1 MTRTDQKSHC
11 PINFSLE
18 VFGDAWSLLVI
29 RDIVCYGK
37 QTYGEFLASKE
48 RISTRMLAVTLE
60 RLIDAGIIKRAS
72 HTTDKRKDLYV
83 LTEKGQLVVPV
94 LMELATWGAQF
105 DPQTSAPQAWLDA
118 IKADRQ
124 RKVNF
129 DRQAFFANDSLRL
142 S

>member
-1 MTRTDQKSHC
+1 MKRTDQKSHC

-18 VFGDAWSLLVI
+18 VFGDTWSLLVV

-48 RISTRMLAVTLE
+48 RISTRMLAMTLE
-60 RLIDAGIIKRAS
+60 RLVGAGILKRTPHA
-72 HTTDKRKDLYV
+72 TDKRKDLYV

-105 DPQTSAPQAWLDA
+105 DPQTSAPQAWHEAVRKDQ
-118 IKADRQ
+118 Q
-124 RKVNF
+124 RRVNF
-129 DRQAFFANDSLRL
+129 ERQAFFATDSLRL